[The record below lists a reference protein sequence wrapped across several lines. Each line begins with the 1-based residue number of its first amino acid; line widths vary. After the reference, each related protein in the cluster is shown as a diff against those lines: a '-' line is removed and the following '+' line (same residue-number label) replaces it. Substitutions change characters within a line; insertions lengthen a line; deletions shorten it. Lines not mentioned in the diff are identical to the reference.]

1 MKHILKR
8 TLSLIIIIIIMGCFM
23 AGCKNDSASQ
33 TDNNL
38 DKEHKELTISSF
50 NNLITED
57 FISAF
62 QEKYPEV
69 NLKIVSYAGINGS
82 GYAMNSL
89 KNGDIPDIYISSQN
103 FDKDS
108 QQKYL
113 LDLSNYEFVNNYSD
127 ILLDSLNI
135 DGGIYLLPSG
145 YTLTGIYYNK
155 TILEENNWSV
165 PKSFDE
171 FTALSE
177 KIEAAGYKTMRNA
190 MSLDGFPFNY
200 FFNLGNTVYFGTPE
214 GTEWKESFPSGEA
227 KAAGNSEFRKVAEYF
242 NQWVEKGFIT
252 SEHTETEDFYEG
264 KCVFFLCLGLSKY
277 ENTASNGKTYQYG
290 MIPWLSK
297 DGDNNMLTR
306 NISGYMGINKTLAD
320 EGNEQKLADA
330 IKLLNY
336 VSTPEGQEAFVSSNN
351 QYMSPLNEGIFPEDS
366 PYLEVADLIT
376 DGRTVPL
383 LYVGWEK
390 LIIPIAQDIKQL
402 INKEIGVDELIESF
416 DNTNYELLYGS
427 SDDFYAKADKTLT
440 MEETAKLV
448 AIAEGKAADAD
459 CAMISLNE
467 YHKNN
472 KKNNQGLGWYIYKG
486 DISTDIVNLIRP
498 RADTISVL
506 EMTGVEIQEM
516 QKAGFDL
523 DKDGNPYEYL
533 LFTKGDIELEK
544 DVIYKLAISTG
555 ELTEEMRLHAVETE
569 NSPADAIKNYLR
581 KLGTVSDNIIWD

>member
-190 MSLDGFPFNY
+190 MSLD
-200 FFNLGNTVYFGTPE
+200 
-214 GTEWKESFPSGEA
+214 
-227 KAAGNSEFRKVAEYF
+227 RK
-242 NQWVEKGFIT
+242 
-252 SEHTETEDFYEG
+252 
-264 KCVFFLCLGLSKY
+264 
-277 ENTASNGKTYQYG
+277 
-290 MIPWLSK
+290 
-297 DGDNNMLTR
+297 
-306 NISGYMGINKTLAD
+306 
-320 EGNEQKLADA
+320 
-330 IKLLNY
+330 
-336 VSTPEGQEAFVSSNN
+336 
-351 QYMSPLNEGIFPEDS
+351 
-366 PYLEVADLIT
+366 
-376 DGRTVPL
+376 
-383 LYVGWEK
+383 
-390 LIIPIAQDIKQL
+390 
-402 INKEIGVDELIESF
+402 
-416 DNTNYELLYGS
+416 
-427 SDDFYAKADKTLT
+427 
-440 MEETAKLV
+440 
-448 AIAEGKAADAD
+448 
-459 CAMISLNE
+459 
-467 YHKNN
+467 
-472 KKNNQGLGWYIYKG
+472 
-486 DISTDIVNLIRP
+486 
-498 RADTISVL
+498 SV
-506 EMTGVEIQEM
+506 V
-516 QKAGFDL
+516 
-523 DKDGNPYEYL
+523 
-533 LFTKGDIELEK
+533 
-544 DVIYKLAISTG
+544 
-555 ELTEEMRLHAVETE
+555 
-569 NSPADAIKNYLR
+569 
-581 KLGTVSDNIIWD
+581 

>member
-1 MKHILKR
+1 MRHILKR
-8 TLSLIIIIIIMGCFM
+8 TIRLIIMIIMVCSM
-23 AGCKNDSASQ
+23 AGCKGDNSLQ
-33 TDNNL
+33 NDNNL
-38 DKEHKELTISSF
+38 DKEHKELTISTF

-57 FISAF
+57 FIAAF

-89 KNGDIPDIYISSQN
+89 KHGDIPDIYISSQN
-103 FDKDS
+103 FEKDS

-113 LDLSNYEFVNNYSD
+113 LDLSNYEFINNYSD
-127 ILLDSLNI
+127 ILLDFLNI

-171 FTALSE
+171 FAALSE
-177 KIEAAGYKTMRNA
+177 KIEAAGYQTIGNS

-214 GTEWKESFPSGEA
+214 GTEWKESFPKGEA
-227 KAAGNSEFRKVAEYF
+227 KAAGNSEFRKAAEYF

-252 SEHTETEDFYEG
+252 SKNTTIEDFYEG
-264 KCVFFLCLGLSKY
+264 KCVFFLCLGLSSY
-277 ENTASNGKTYQYG
+277 ENISSDGKTYQYG

-297 DGDNNMLTR
+297 DGNNNMLTR
-306 NISGYMGINKTLAD
+306 NVSGYMGISKTLAE

-330 IKLLNY
+330 VKLLDY
-336 VSTPEGQEAFVSSNN
+336 VSTPKGQQAFVSSNN
-351 QYMSPLNEGIFPEDS
+351 QYMSPLNEAVFPEGS
-366 PYLEVADLIT
+366 PYLEVADLIRE
-376 DGRTVPL
+376 GRTVSL

-427 SDDFYAKADKTLT
+427 SDDFYAKADRTLT
-440 MEETAKLV
+440 MEETAKLA
-448 AIAEGKAADAD
+448 AIAEGRAVNAD
-459 CAMISLNE
+459 CAIISLNE

-486 DISTDIVNLIRP
+486 DISTDMVNLIRP

-506 EMTGVEIQEM
+506 EMTGAEIQKM

-523 DKDGNPYEYL
+523 DKNKNPYEYL
-533 LFTKGDIELEK
+533 LFTKGDIELEE
-544 DVIYKLAISTG
+544 DVVYKLAISTG
-555 ELTEEMRLHAVETE
+555 ELTEEMRLNAVETE
-569 NSPADAIKNYLR
+569 SSPADAIKNYL
-581 KLGTVSDNIIWD
+581 KELGTVSDNIIWN